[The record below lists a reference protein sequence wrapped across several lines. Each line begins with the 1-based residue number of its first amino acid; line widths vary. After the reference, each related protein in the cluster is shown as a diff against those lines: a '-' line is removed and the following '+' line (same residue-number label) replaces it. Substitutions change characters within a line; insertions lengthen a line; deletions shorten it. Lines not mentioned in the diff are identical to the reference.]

1 MDDKKCFEGSNS
13 RLNRLEGSILLSTG
27 KHPELSAHQ
36 AGSHEHEHQ
45 PDSRLHTWL
54 KKLAWVVAYAGFLSA
69 LLSWG
74 LNSRFGLL
82 ILLLL
87 R

>member
-1 MDDKKCFEGSNS
+1 MDDKKCFERSNS
-13 RLNRLEGSILLSTG
+13 ALTRLEGSILLSTG
-27 KHPELSAHQ
+27 KHPELSVHQ
-36 AGSHEHEHQ
+36 VHTRDPEHK
-45 PDSRLHTWL
+45 PNSTLHALL
-54 KKLAWVVAYAGFLSA
+54 KKLAWVLAYAGFISA

>member
-1 MDDKKCFEGSNS
+1 MDDKKCFERSNS
-13 RLNRLEGSILLSTG
+13 ALNRLEGSILLSTG

-36 AGSHEHEHQ
+36 VHAHDREHK
-45 PDSRLHTWL
+45 PDGKLHALL
-54 KKLAWVVAYAGFLSA
+54 KKLAWVLAYAGFLSA

>member
-1 MDDKKCFEGSNS
+1 MTMDDKKCFEGSNS
-13 RLNRLEGSILLSTG
+13 ALNRLEGSILLSAG
-27 KHPELSAHQ
+27 KHSELSVH
-36 AGSHEHEHQ
+36 HEQEQ
-45 PDSRLHTWL
+45 QSDSRLHTWL
-54 KKLAWVVAYAGFLSA
+54 RRLGWLLAYAGFLSA

>member
-1 MDDKKCFEGSNS
+1 MDDKKCYESSNS
-13 RLNRLEGSILLSTG
+13 TLNRFEGSILLTPG

-36 AGSHEHEHQ
+36 AHSHDREHKAG
-45 PDSRLHTWL
+45 SRLHALL
-54 KKLAWVVAYAGFLSA
+54 KKFAWVLAYAGFLSA

>member
-1 MDDKKCFEGSNS
+1 MDDKKCFESSNS
-13 RLNRLEGSILLSTG
+13 ALTRLEGSILLSTG
-27 KHPELSAHQ
+27 KHAELGPHQ
-36 AGSHEHEHQ
+36 TGSCEREQQ
-45 PDSRLHTWL
+45 PDSRLHAWL
-54 KKLAWVVAYAGFLSA
+54 KKLAWVAAYAGFLSA